1 MASKLVIRN
10 LAELDEGQQRQAVE
24 IFAASFYEPL
34 AFLSPEIEKI
44 ADTLEHAFLHNH
56 FYAGLLE
63 GNVVGIVACSTR
75 EQRSHRFNRTELV
88 RHLGPLKGTMAY
100 LQLRNVY
107 EKPFQLQPHQCC
119 IEWVATDSAYRGK
132 GISRRIQQYLLEEL
146 PYEEFVLQVMNTNYS
161 AIRLYEKLG
170 FTIYDRKPYKPRG
183 LMARS
188 TDFSECIFMKKAA
201 PKTQIAK

>member
-1 MASKLVIRN
+1 MAGKLVIRN
-10 LAELDEGQQRQAVE
+10 LAELDEGQRRQAVE

-34 AFLSPEIEKI
+34 AFLSSEIEKI
-44 ADTLEHAFLHNH
+44 ADTLEHAFIHNH
-56 FYAGLLE
+56 FCAGLLE

-75 EQRSHRFNRTELV
+75 EERSHRFNRMELV
-88 RHLGPLKGTMAY
+88 RHLGPLRGTLAY
-100 LQLRNVY
+100 MQLRKVY
-107 EKPFQLQPHQCC
+107 EKPLQLQPHQCC

-170 FTIYDRKPYKPRG
+170 FTIYDRKPNRPRG
-183 LMARS
+183 LKAKS
-188 TDFSECIFMKKAA
+188 SDFSERIFMKKSA
-201 PKTQIAK
+201 PKTLIAK